1 MTQRKTQ
8 DTTKNNFFDFSPEE
22 APDQKDWGAD
32 LDDMLTSRQG
42 LKDDHLLDDAEP
54 IDDMWLDE

>member
-22 APDQKDWGAD
+22 APNPKDRDAD
-32 LDDMLTSRQG
+32 LGDMLTSRQG
-42 LKDDHLLDDAEP
+42 LKDDYLLDDVEP